1 MTLSAS
7 WCPGLTCNTLCS
19 VFSQL
24 EWKMSDLTIPIPQ
37 TIAFQTLSWVD
48 RIRLNAVWN
57 ISNMT
62 SGLNRMTHIHIKTV
76 TTLNTFTVNITMSTI
91 WSLFCT
97 RNTWCLLFVKE
108 QMISTHCAIRLLI
121 HINDVFELIIGWTV
135 CRVLCYMST
144 ICDVISKCGSTDEF
158 IIFFTSFT
166 SWLTRSTI
174 LSFIVKVEIIITNLA
189 FSESIIIYLFSNS
202 FAICELRNA
211 LSFFI
216 FKVF

>member
-1 MTLSAS
+1 
-7 WCPGLTCNTLCS
+7 
-19 VFSQL
+19 
-24 EWKMSDLTIPIPQ
+24 MSDLTIKIPQ

-62 SGLNRMTHIHIKTV
+62 SSLNRMTHIHIKTV

-91 WSLFCT
+91 WSLFCA
-97 RNTWCLLFVKE
+97 RNTWFHLFIKE
-108 QMISTHCAIRLLI
+108 LMIGTHCTIRLLI
-121 HINDVFELIIGWTV
+121 NINDVFKLIIGWAV
-135 CRVLCYMST
+135 CWVLSNMST
-144 ICDVISKCGSTDEF
+144 ICDVISKSNCADEL
-158 IIFFTSFT
+158 IILFTSFT

-174 LSFIVKVEIIITNLA
+174 LSFIVKVELLITNLA
-189 FSESIIIYLFSNS
+189 FSESIIIHLFSNS